1 MPKKSGMQKNRY
13 GEEKRHAEE
22 IRWRVSGKPVDRAS
36 LQFLKEL
43 GSAMEET
50 TGPGSVADLGCG
62 PIADMS
68 AAGVVVMAR
77 TDREPCPGRELE
89 SRRCYLLCQ
98 RS

>member
-1 MPKKSGMQKNRY
+1 MAKKSGMPKKFG
-13 GEEKRHAEE
+13 GELA
-22 IRWRVSGKPVDRAS
+22 GKPVDRAS
-36 LQFLKEL
+36 LQSLKEL

-62 PIADMS
+62 PIADVS

-77 TDREPCPGRELE
+77 TDREPWPGGELE

>member
-1 MPKKSGMQKNRY
+1 MAKKSDMPKKFG
-13 GEEKRHAEE
+13 GELA
-22 IRWRVSGKPVDRAS
+22 GKPVDRAS

-62 PIADMS
+62 PIADVS

-77 TDREPCPGRELE
+77 MDREPWPGGELE